1 MVEVMVSAVVIE
13 DMEVTDTEVAMEED
27 TEAMEG
33 DMEAMEGDM
42 EAIGATVVIIIIIT
56 TTDNYFLT
64 RNYKNDK
71 DIKYIL

>member
-13 DMEVTDTEVAMEED
+13 DMEVTDTEVAMV
-27 TEAMEG
+27 AMEE